1 MSVISNY
8 DKSVLCDKYKYL
20 LKYYCYNNANKLCN
34 KLSYKKNGYC
44 DDCNNNNTNN
54 TNNNDLF
61 DDDKQLKNSNNHH
74 EFIVLAIKNLLDDC
88 NTLANKPIDENSKD
102 YRLKKLINI
111 FENQYYNFF
120 FCIINPKFF
129 ISIIQKIFELNS
141 EKDYI
146 QKYIETHNY
155 KRDIYKFFMSL
166 YNFFTEYKKKNN
178 IIFDMNIQQED
189 YDIFSDNFVEYIQN
203 YYDKEINLVNIK
215 DNKYLDIDKD
225 IDINN
230 ISNIDIILTL

>member
-1 MSVISNY
+1 MSIITNY
-8 DKSVLCDKYKYL
+8 DKSFVCDKYKYL
-20 LKYYCYNNANKLCN
+20 LKYYCYNNSNKLCN

-54 TNNNDLF
+54 NDLF
-61 DDDKQLKNSNNHH
+61 DADEQLKNYNNNQG
-74 EFIVLAIKNLLDDC
+74 FIVLAIKNLLDDC
-88 NTLANKPIDENSKD
+88 NTLANKSIDENSKD
-102 YRLKKLINI
+102 YRIKKIINI
-111 FENQYYNFF
+111 YEYQYYNFF

-129 ISIIQKIFELNS
+129 ISIIQKIFELIL

-146 QKYIETHNY
+146 QHFIEKNNY
-155 KRDIYKFFMSL
+155 KRDIYKFFISL
-166 YNFFTEYKKKNN
+166 YNFFNEYKEKNN

-189 YDIFSDNFVEYIQN
+189 YDIFLDNFVKYIQN

-215 DNKYLDIDKD
+215 DNEYLD

-230 ISNIDIILTL
+230 ISNTNIILTL